1 MIKVPAKRYL
11 RLLPSVM
18 LVCGGLLVLKGS
30 GIVHDAYALENAPA
44 GADAMSAAPAPANKD
59 YASEDTQM
67 ASAAEVDVLTS
78 LTKRRAE
85 LDARQGQIQIQA
97 NMLAATESRV
107 DAKIAQLKS
116 LQGQI
121 ATLLVQRDAAQEKQV
136 NDLMKIYSAM
146 KPKDAARI
154 FNSLGDDVLVPVAQ
168 TMKSDVLAPVLAAMD
183 PAQAQK
189 LTMKLANRLAL
200 PDTAPAMAPG
210 PMPAPA
216 PAASASP
223 APGPQAAATAATP
236 APAQTASSTP
246 TPKAPAPA
254 AAPKTG
260 G

>member
-11 RLLPSVM
+11 RLLPTVM

-30 GIVHDAYALENAPA
+30 GIVHDAYALEGAPA
-44 GADAMSAAPAPANKD
+44 GSDAMSAAPAPANKD
-59 YASEDTQM
+59 YAGEDTQM

-78 LTKRRAE
+78 LTRRRAE
-85 LDARQGQIQIQA
+85 LDGRAAQIQIQA

-121 ATLLVQRDAAQEKQV
+121 ATLLAQRDAEQEKQV
-136 NDLMKIYSAM
+136 GALVKTYSAM

-154 FNSLGDDVLVPVAQ
+154 FNSLSDDVLVPVAQ
-168 TMKSDVLAPVLAAMD
+168 LMKSDVLAPVLAAMD
-183 PAQAQK
+183 AAQAQK
-189 LTMKLANRLAL
+189 LTLKLANKLAL
-200 PDTAPAMAPG
+200 PDTAPAMAPIPISG
-210 PMPAPA
+210 PAPPPG
-216 PAASASP
+216 PAASATP
-223 APGPQAAATAATP
+223 APGPQASA
-236 APAQTASSTP
+236 APAKPAT
-246 TPKAPAPA
+246 APAP